1 MASSEKQQMFLTRP
15 PKPISEMTHA
25 ERRAYAQQVIAAA
38 KEKFDKPADSE

>member
-1 MASSEKQQMFLTRP
+1 MAKDEVYLTRP
-15 PKPISEMTHA
+15 PKPISEMTDD